1 MPQALRTAPLRTLI
15 APALLLALLA
25 GGCSQQRTP
34 AAQGAVSHKDPQQ
47 NDQPSTRSGGGS
59 GEKAAM
65 NRADSLREEMRVVV
79 SQARDKVFP
88 ALVNISV
95 ITVNYYGGKETKG
108 GSIGSGT
115 IISPDGYIL
124 TNQHVTDSGK
134 KYRVTLADRT
144 ELPATM
150 VGEDPLTDLAVLKI
164 DPGSY
169 KGPLPYASF
178 GDSDKLMVG
187 DYVMAMGSPLALSR
201 SVTLGIVSNTERVF
215 TSGMGGDEVE
225 EMEFD
230 AGRTGLF
237 TSWIQHDAN
246 INHGNSGGPLVNLRG
261 EVIGVN
267 ALGGQNMGFAIPAAL
282 ARDVAR
288 ELIDKGE
295 VVRSQVGIALK
306 PIKRSEFK
314 EGVFINSV
322 VKDSPADKAGLKAG
336 DLITALDGKP
346 VTVKFAEEVP
356 TFVRMISSKPVG
368 TKMSVEYSRGGEKA
382 TTTLVTEKL
391 LKERGD
397 QTALRMWGVSL
408 SQITEKMAKDRQLAS
423 TKGAIVTG
431 LRSGGPASQAEP
443 ALSYGDI
450 IKTVDGK
457 PVETLEQAVE
467 VYKKIMSGE
476 PIPEFVLI
484 EFDRRGKNQVT
495 LIKPR
500 PDKTQDPPR
509 EVPKSWIGIATQPV
523 LRDLAKQ
530 LGHEGT
536 LGFRVTRVYPGTLA
550 YTSGLQVGDV
560 ITAINGDKMAP
571 RSIQESGM
579 LERKIRQ
586 LGGNDKAT
594 LAVLR
599 NGETIELSVPL
610 ERTRIGPSEALK
622 EQNKDFELSVREL
635 TFFDRDDN
643 RWEDSVNGVL
653 VENVEDAGWAGL
665 AGIGYGDLIQKVNQ
679 HEIKDIHS
687 FRKAMAEIAKAQP
700 ERVTFGV
707 LRGNRTYFMFA
718 EPEWKPVVTG
728 EKGEKK
734 TEGAPAAAEGA
745 PAKGESTEKK

>member
-1 MPQALRTAPLRTLI
+1 MPRPTTPRLTTLII
-15 APALLLALLA
+15 APALALALLA
-25 GGCSQQRTP
+25 GGCSQTSQRPNT
-34 AAQGAVSHKDPQQ
+34 ASQGALSPTVTTDQPGTSAKDPVA
-47 NDQPSTRSGGGS
+47 G
-59 GEKAAM
+59 
-65 NRADSLREEMRVVV
+65 ADNLREEMRALV

-108 GSIGSGT
+108 GSVGSGT
-115 IISPDGYIL
+115 IISPDGFIL
-124 TNQHVTDSGK
+124 TNQHVTDSGR

-144 ELPATM
+144 ELAATM
-150 VGEDPLTDLAVLKI
+150 IGEDPLTDLAILKI
-164 DPGSY
+164 DPGQY
-169 KGPLPYASF
+169 KGTLPYASF
-178 GDSDKLMVG
+178 GESDKLMVG

-237 TSWIQHDAN
+237 TSWIQHDAL
-246 INHGNSGGPLVNLRG
+246 INHGNSGGPLVNLKG

-267 ALGGQNMGFAIPAAL
+267 ALGGNNMGFAIPAVL
-282 ARDVAR
+282 AREVAR
-288 ELIDKGE
+288 QLIDKGE

-356 TFVRMISSKPVG
+356 AFVRMIAAKDVG
-368 TKMSVEYSRGGEKA
+368 TTMSVEYSRGGEKA
-382 TTTLVTEKL
+382 TTSLTTEKL

-397 QTALRMWGVSL
+397 QTALRTWGISL
-408 SQITEKMAKDRQLAS
+408 TQITEKMAKDRRLSS
-423 TKGAIVTG
+423 TKGAFITG
-431 LRSGGPASQAEP
+431 LRQGGPASQSEP
-443 ALSYGDI
+443 ALQGGDI
-450 IKTVDGK
+450 IRTIEGK
-457 PVETLEQAVE
+457 PVEDLKGAIEL
-467 VYKKIMSGE
+467 YKSVMSRD

-500 PDKTQDPPR
+500 PDKTEDPPR

-536 LGFRVTRVYPGTLA
+536 LGFRITRVYPNTVA
-550 YTSGLQVGDV
+550 YTSGLQIGDV

-586 LGGNDKAT
+586 LSGSDGAT
-594 LAVLR
+594 LAILR
-599 NGETIELSVPL
+599 EGKPMEVKVAL

-643 RWEDSVNGVL
+643 RWEETTQGVL
-653 VENVEDAGWAGL
+653 VENVEQAGWAGL
-665 AGIGYGDLIQKVNQ
+665 AGIDYGDLIQKINQ
-679 HEIKDIHS
+679 HEIKDIQS
-687 FRKAMAEIAKAQP
+687 FRKAMAEISKAQP

-718 EPEWKPVVTG
+718 EPEWKPIVTG
-728 EKGEKK
+728 DKGEKDATDAK
-734 TEGAPAAAEGA
+734 PAEDAPKPTAPAT
-745 PAKGESTEKK
+745 K

>member
-1 MPQALRTAPLRTLI
+1 MPIKAVRTAV
-15 APALLLALLA
+15 APALLLVLVA
-25 GGCSQQRTP
+25 GGITGGVMGCSQQRTP
-34 AAQGAVSHKDPQQ
+34 GAQGAVSP
-47 NDQPSTRSGGGS
+47 
-59 GEKAAM
+59 KAAATAEQPVD
-65 NRADSLREEMRVVV
+65 RAESLREEMRTVV
-79 SQARDKVFP
+79 SQARDRVFP

-134 KYRVTLADRT
+134 KYRVTMADRS

-169 KGPLPYASF
+169 KGELPYASF

-237 TSWIQHDAN
+237 TSWIQHDAL

-261 EVIGVN
+261 QIVGVN
-267 ALGGQNMGFAIPAAL
+267 ALGGNNMGFAIPAAL
-282 ARDVAR
+282 AREVSR
-288 ELIDKGE
+288 QLIDKGE

-336 DLITALDGKP
+336 DLITAMDGKP

-356 TFVRMISSKPVG
+356 AFVRMISSKPVG
-368 TKMSVEYSRGGEKA
+368 TTMSVEYSRGGQKA
-382 TTTLVTEKL
+382 TTSLTTEKL

-397 QTALRMWGVSL
+397 QTALRTWGISL
-408 SQITEKMAKDRQLAS
+408 SQITEKMAKDRQLDS
-423 TKGAIVTG
+423 TKGALVTG
-431 LRSGGPASQAEP
+431 LRQGGPGAQAEP
-443 ALSYGDI
+443 ALGYGDI
-450 IKTVDGK
+450 LRTVDGK
-457 PVETLEQAVE
+457 PVDDLKSAVE
-467 VYKKIMSGE
+467 IYKSVMSRD

-500 PDKTQDPPR
+500 PDKTEDPPR

-536 LGFRVTRVYPGTLA
+536 LGFRIIRVYPNTLA

-560 ITAINGDKMAP
+560 ITAVNGDKMAP
-571 RSIQESGM
+571 RSLQEAGM
-579 LERKIRQ
+579 LDRKVRQ
-586 LGGNDKAT
+586 LAGNDGAT
-594 LAVLR
+594 LTVLR
-599 NGETIELSVPL
+599 KGETVEVKVPL
-610 ERTRIGPSEALK
+610 ERTRIGPTEALK
-622 EQNKDFELSVREL
+622 EQNKDFEFSVREL

-643 RWEDSVNGVL
+643 RWNDSVTGVL

-679 HEIKDIHS
+679 YEIKDIHT
-687 FRKAMAEIAKAQP
+687 FRKAMAEVAKAQP

-734 TEGAPAAAEGA
+734 DDGAAATPAPATTKDVAPKAEPA
-745 PAKGESTEKK
+745 PTK